1 MKGVAYCMP
10 ETYEFS
16 ESFQSK
22 ILALMARDKVFYITF
37 REVLKPKFLRKD
49 IHIDMARII
58 QEHYE
63 KESDRA
69 TKKGTD
75 VNPPTTEVLW
85 EEVRKLTKNNKL
97 KAKIKDQYEDCILD
111 IFDADLS
118 DAEYIKD
125 NVIAFGRRSAI
136 EQAIWDSVGLL
147 EKGTTEDFNKIEDL
161 VGKALRIGEDIGD
174 LGTDY
179 YSNAQERIENYRE
192 GTDGVR
198 RIPTGISGVDNILHG
213 GLGGGELGVVI
224 APPNRGKSI
233 ALINIGAGAVLE
245 GYNVVHFTLEMPE
258 KQVTKRYD
266 QRLMGKSFEY
276 MKDNP
281 DKILKAIMNMQKT
294 KRGQLFVKKYKTNDC
309 TVHTMRSYLTRLWM
323 EKGIKPDVII
333 VDYGDLVQPRRTYAD
348 KRFELE
354 SVYLD
359 LRDLAAEYD
368 CPVWTASQANRG
380 ALDKKVITIGDLA
393 EAFNKANIA
402 DFMMAL
408 CQTTEE
414 KEDGEMR
421 IYISKHRDGEAN
433 ISINNEI
440 DYATMT
446 LSSYE

>member
-1 MKGVAYCMP
+1 MP

-63 KESDRA
+63 READRS
-69 TKKGTD
+69 TKKGTE

-85 EEVRKLTKNNKL
+85 EEVRKLTSNNKL
-97 KAKIKDQYEDCILD
+97 KAKIKDQYEDCIFD
-111 IFDADLS
+111 IYEADLS

-147 EKGTTEDFNKIEDL
+147 EKGSPEDFNKIEDL

-198 RIPTGISGVDNILHG
+198 RIPTGIGGVDKILHG

-233 ALINIGAGAVLE
+233 ALINIGAGAILE

-276 MKDNP
+276 MKENP

-333 VDYGDLVQPRRTYAD
+333 VDYGDLVQPRRTYSD

-433 ISINNEI
+433 LTINNEI